1 MIFIDSLI
9 DTTFIPM
16 LKNAKMVSLNGGGEV
31 FASKHMQKL
40 IKEIII
46 NYPNIKF
53 NIQSNGIYFDKTH
66 CDELGIT
73 KSIDSAYISIHAAT
87 KKVYDKVVRGGDY
100 KKVINNIKWLSQLK
114 NKKQIKFLQINFVVT
129 SINYKD
135 MIKFQELANKLQCN
149 AYYTTFVRFNSEL
162 EKSYE
167 ELSIVEQSHPKHKQF
182 TKILQ
187 NKIFDSPNCIMQNS
201 LIELRKKYKKKTLIQ
216 KIKNYYTKE

>member
-1 MIFIDSLI
+1 M
-9 DTTFIPM
+9 
-16 LKNAKMVSLNGGGEV
+16 
-31 FASKHMQKL
+31 
-40 IKEIII
+40 
-46 NYPNIKF
+46 
-53 NIQSNGIYFDKTH
+53 
-66 CDELGIT
+66 
-73 KSIDSAYISIHAAT
+73 
-87 KKVYDKVVRGGDY
+87 
-100 KKVINNIKWLSQLK
+100 
-114 NKKQIKFLQINFVVT
+114 QINFVVT

-167 ELSIVEQSHPKHKQF
+167 ELSIVEHSHPKHKQF